1 MSSQIAASTAH
12 TPKPASTGMER
23 GPGQGGD
30 GTGRRAAASRTRVRK
45 RRIQRSRRHRDSM
58 RTAAATFSG
67 GGGGSTF
74 GDLLDLIPHEMLL
87 LQVEAADANL
97 GLPEACELLVDEA
110 LTACCGTCFSDGA
123 RNGGS
128 SRACLGFGLEPPQPM
143 PDLPL
148 GSSGRFQVGE
158 APRPSHSRRPSC
170 RTSSP
175 GGRAKVRLAAVS
187 PKFRLQAYPGF
198 WRQAIYRH
206 TTGRSSP
213 HLACKTTQLPLWGD
227 CGSRFQEA
235 DLTHLVLTCL
245 PRPATKTEQYKR
257 LLPLP
262 KGVRKDLT

>member
-213 HLACKTTQLPLWGD
+213 HLACKTTQLPL
-227 CGSRFQEA
+227 CGETVGAGFRRR
-235 DLTHLVLTCL
+235 T
-245 PRPATKTEQYKR
+245 
-257 LLPLP
+257 
-262 KGVRKDLT
+262 

>member
-97 GLPEACELLVDEA
+97 GLPEACELLADEA

-158 APRPSHSRRPSC
+158 APRPSHCRRPSY
-170 RTSSP
+170 RTALPNNPDTAP
-175 GGRAKVRLAAVS
+175 GHRESKVRRLAAVS
-187 PKFRLQAYPGF
+187 PKFWTVFR
-198 WRQAIYRH
+198 
-206 TTGRSSP
+206 
-213 HLACKTTQLPLWGD
+213 
-227 CGSRFQEA
+227 
-235 DLTHLVLTCL
+235 
-245 PRPATKTEQYKR
+245 
-257 LLPLP
+257 
-262 KGVRKDLT
+262 

>member
-12 TPKPASTGMER
+12 TPKPASTRIER
-23 GPGQGGD
+23 GPDQGGR
-30 GTGRRAAASRTRVRK
+30 GTGRRAAASRTRARK

-97 GLPEACELLVDEA
+97 GLPEACELLADEA
-110 LTACCGTCFSDGA
+110 LTACCGTCFSDGARNGGSSREALNACCGTCFSDGA

-148 GSSGRFQVGE
+148 GSSGRFQFGE
-158 APRPSHSRRPSC
+158 APR
-170 RTSSP
+170 TSES
-175 GGRAKVRLAAVS
+175 K
-187 PKFRLQAYPGF
+187 
-198 WRQAIYRH
+198 
-206 TTGRSSP
+206 
-213 HLACKTTQLPLWGD
+213 TQLP
-227 CGSRFQEA
+227 
-235 DLTHLVLTCL
+235 H
-245 PRPATKTEQYKR
+245 
-257 LLPLP
+257 
-262 KGVRKDLT
+262 

>member
-12 TPKPASTGMER
+12 TPKPASTRIER
-23 GPGQGGD
+23 GPDQGGR
-30 GTGRRAAASRTRVRK
+30 GTGRRAAASRTRARK

-74 GDLLDLIPHEMLL
+74 GDLLDLKPQEMLL

-97 GLPEACELLVDEA
+97 ALPEACEVRADEA

-148 GSSGRFQVGE
+148 GSSGRFQFGE
-158 APRPSHSRRPSC
+158 APR
-170 RTSSP
+170 TSES
-175 GGRAKVRLAAVS
+175 K
-187 PKFRLQAYPGF
+187 
-198 WRQAIYRH
+198 
-206 TTGRSSP
+206 
-213 HLACKTTQLPLWGD
+213 TQLP
-227 CGSRFQEA
+227 
-235 DLTHLVLTCL
+235 H
-245 PRPATKTEQYKR
+245 
-257 LLPLP
+257 
-262 KGVRKDLT
+262 

>member
-175 GGRAKVRLAAVS
+175 GLNPGRKSESPIGRRFAQVSVASISGVLAPSDFIVTRQGGRRLILHV
-187 PKFRLQAYPGF
+187 K
-198 WRQAIYRH
+198 
-206 TTGRSSP
+206 P
-213 HLACKTTQLPLWGD
+213 HNFP
-227 CGSRFQEA
+227 
-235 DLTHLVLTCL
+235 
-245 PRPATKTEQYKR
+245 
-257 LLPLP
+257 
-262 KGVRKDLT
+262 

>member
-1 MSSQIAASTAH
+1 MAASTAH
-12 TPKPASTGMER
+12 TPKPASTGIER
-23 GPGQGGD
+23 GPGQGGG
-30 GTGRRAAASRTRVRK
+30 GTGRRAATSRTRVRK

-97 GLPEACELLVDEA
+97 GLPEACELLADEA

-148 GSSGRFQVGE
+148 GSSGRFQFGE
-158 APRPSHSRRPSC
+158 APR
-170 RTSSP
+170 TSES
-175 GGRAKVRLAAVS
+175 K
-187 PKFRLQAYPGF
+187 
-198 WRQAIYRH
+198 
-206 TTGRSSP
+206 
-213 HLACKTTQLPLWGD
+213 TQLP
-227 CGSRFQEA
+227 
-235 DLTHLVLTCL
+235 H
-245 PRPATKTEQYKR
+245 
-257 LLPLP
+257 
-262 KGVRKDLT
+262 

>member
-187 PKFRLQAYPGF
+187 PKFRLRAFSGVL
-198 WRQAIYRH
+198 RQAIYRH

-213 HLACKTTQLPLWGD
+213 HLACKTTQLPLW
-227 CGSRFQEA
+227 
-235 DLTHLVLTCL
+235 
-245 PRPATKTEQYKR
+245 
-257 LLPLP
+257 
-262 KGVRKDLT
+262 

>member
-175 GGRAKVRLAAVS
+175 GGRKSESPIGRRFAQVSVASISGVLAPS
-187 PKFRLQAYPGF
+187 DL
-198 WRQAIYRH
+198 
-206 TTGRSSP
+206 SS
-213 HLACKTTQLPLWGD
+213 HDREVVASSCM
-227 CGSRFQEA
+227 
-235 DLTHLVLTCL
+235 
-245 PRPATKTEQYKR
+245 
-257 LLPLP
+257 
-262 KGVRKDLT
+262 